1 MVEGWVSEEGR
12 LRDGF
17 RRLPN
22 GAFGEKKGT
31 VRKDGSVTS
40 SSDKAV
46 LAPHDPVFCRSRFV
60 NSKMKT
66 DTRSLKYL
74 GV

>member
-1 MVEGWVSEEGR
+1 MVRW
-12 LRDGF
+12 
-17 RRLPN
+17 
-22 GAFGEKKGT
+22 GEKKGT

-46 LAPHDPVFCRSRFV
+46 LAPHDPVFFRRGRFV
-60 NSKMKT
+60 NSKMKA